1 VYGVMAEVSTGSL
14 FMGGVIPGLMM
25 GVGLMAMVYFLALKA
40 DYPCRARPTLREIW
54 DSFREA
60 FLPIVTPVIIIGG
73 IISGLFTPTEAA
85 VVASVYAFLLG
96 TVIYRE
102 MTLKD
107 IAHVILDSIVTSATV
122 VFVIGCASAFAWL
135 LAVEG
140 VPNMVTQA
148 VLSFSDNPAV
158 ILLLLNIIFL
168 ILGMFMEAL
177 SIMVILVPVIVPL
190 IKAVGIDPLHFGLV
204 MVLNLMIGL
213 ATPPFGM
220 SLYTVA
226 KLEKVSPEALF
237 RPIIPFI
244 IPLVVVLFLITYIPG
259 LVLWLPRLIMG

>member
-1 VYGVMAEVSTGSL
+1 M
-14 FMGGVIPGLMM
+14 
-25 GVGLMAMVYFLALKA
+25 
-40 DYPCRARPTLREIW
+40 
-54 DSFREA
+54 
-60 FLPIVTPVIIIGG
+60 TPVIIIGG
-73 IISGLFTPTEAA
+73 IISGVFTPTEAA
-85 VVASVYAFLLG
+85 VVASVYALLLG
-96 TVIYRE
+96 AVIYRE
-102 MTLKD
+102 LTLKD
-107 IAHVILDSIVTSATV
+107 IAHVILDSVVTSATV
-122 VFVIGCASAFAWL
+122 VFVIGCASSFAWL
-135 LAVEG
+135 LAIEG

-148 VLSFSDNPAV
+148 VMSISQNPVV
-158 ILLLLNIIFL
+158 ILLVLNIIFL

-226 KLEKVSPEALF
+226 KLERVSPEELF

-244 IPLVVVLFLITYIPG
+244 IPLVIVLFMITYIPG
-259 LVLWLPRLIMG
+259 LVLWLPRLIMGYTG